1 MPITAR
7 EIAAEIRR
15 YCKERPNAC
24 DSIEGI
30 VWWLVRQRY
39 DGTLEQVRAAVDTLV
54 ARGELVPRQ
63 LSDGSIVFG
72 CAKRTASKPSSRRKA
87 H

>member
-1 MPITAR
+1 MSITAR

-24 DSIEGI
+24 DTIEGI

-39 DGTLEQVRAAVDTLV
+39 DGALEQVRAAVDALV
-54 ARGELVPRQ
+54 ASGELAPRR

-72 CAKRTASKPSSRRKA
+72 CAKRRAPKPASRRKA